1 MFRKLKYFESQW
13 PIILTTLN
21 PWSFVPATTLF
32 VCQCQELSINLFHR
46 YRVKKTHFCCM
57 ITIFGRSNH
66 LCLLLLMI
74 GLYCLYLSCFDQE
87 PSPSPEPKV
96 SYIKFPGEDYVRKFK
111 RHYRTIP
118 TPDPDDCILEIVNT
132 QLVVSHLH

>member
-1 MFRKLKYFESQW
+1 MSVFYYPVS
-13 PIILTTLN
+13 
-21 PWSFVPATTLF
+21 
-32 VCQCQELSINLFHR
+32 
-46 YRVKKTHFCCM
+46 
-57 ITIFGRSNH
+57 
-66 LCLLLLMI
+66 
-74 GLYCLYLSCFDQE
+74 QE

-132 QLVVSHLH
+132 QLVVSHQNLSFNFNVF